1 MSRRRADGTIICA
14 GRYKICTNGS
24 IICPDGTTI
33 ASGDYNNESGV
44 ITLPDNTVIYEN
56 GTVVCPDGSIICPD
70 GTGGSGLLDGVIPGT
85 HMISGLF
92 RTYGALFVHSS
103 NVNFTNNN
111 VNVSSALDPF
121 YKLNESCNTIAG
133 VFIHYGGFNNTIA
146 NNNITLDSNDPVIY
160 GIGIVGASTNS
171 TAIGSK
177 NNSFIDNN
185 VFIKG
190 PYHGV
195 GIYLGNKAANSTF
208 ANSFVIS
215 AVNVHEIVNRTLVE
229 NDENVLDGNT
239 FEIIPPH
246 HTALTVSSA
255 SYKWNNGNKYVSITL
270 KDINGTLIPN
280 QSIVITV
287 DGKNYTGVTDANGV
301 AKFKLTISKVGT
313 FDMVAYFN
321 GEGNYLASTS
331 KGKLTLTKDSTSLT
345 SVGKTYTVT
354 TTSKTITLTLKDGSG
369 NVISNR
375 KVTATVNGKTYTTTT
390 NSKGVATFKLSL
402 NAVKTYTVSLKFAG
416 DSYYT
421 ASTKSISVKVTK
433 TKTKLTVPKKTYK
446 RSAKVKKLTA
456 TLKDQTGKVIKYKK
470 ITFTVNGKKYT
481 AKTNKKGVATVKVK
495 LSRKKTYKVTVKFAG
510 DKTYY
515 AVKKTGKVVIK

>member
-1 MSRRRADGTIICA
+1 
-14 GRYKICTNGS
+14 
-24 IICPDGTTI
+24 
-33 ASGDYNNESGV
+33 
-44 ITLPDNTVIYEN
+44 
-56 GTVVCPDGSIICPD
+56 
-70 GTGGSGLLDGVIPGT
+70 
-85 HMISGLF
+85 MISGLF

-103 NVNFTNNN
+103 NINFINNN
-111 VNVSSALDPF
+111 VNVSSTLDPF

-146 NNNITLDSNDPVIY
+146 NNNITLVSNDPVIY
-160 GIGIVGASTNS
+160 AIGIVGASSNS

-195 GIYLGNKAANSTF
+195 GIYLGNKAINSTF

-229 NDENVLDGNT
+229 NDENVIDGNT

-301 AKFKLTISKVGT
+301 AKIKVTISKVGA
-313 FDMVAYFN
+313 FDVVAYFN
-321 GEGNYLASTS
+321 GEGNYIASTS

-345 SVGKTYTVT
+345 SASKTYTVT
-354 TTSKTITLTLKDGSG
+354 TTSKTIAVTLKGGSG
-369 NVISNR
+369 NVIANR
-375 KVTATVNGKTYTTTT
+375 KVTATVNGKTYTATT
-390 NSKGVATFKLSL
+390 NSKGVATFKLTL
-402 NAVKTYTVSLKFAG
+402 KTVKTFTVSLKFAG

-421 ASTKSISVKVTK
+421 ASTKSIKVKVTK

-446 RSAKVKKLTA
+446 RTAKVKKLTA
-456 TLKDQTGKVIKYKK
+456 TLKDQTGKVIKSKK
-470 ITFTVNGKKYT
+470 VTFTVNGKKYT